1 MPYHDPHGY
10 HASTYTTEHHQTAQQ
25 TAATSADSASAD
37 ASSSG
42 LPRANMVF
50 PMSNETVGSQCDSG
64 DMRAN
69 NNVDCDSG
77 AGKERS
83 TEVWWADTGTSVHA
97 TNSRNDMFDLR
108 PPPTGS
114 EKILMGDGTT
124 LQVQA
129 VDSVKLSFHAGSSNP
144 DPDSDFCV
152 QLTDVYLVP
161 DLKFN
166 VFSRHGVQ

>member
-1 MPYHDPHGY
+1 MALSMPVED
-10 HASTYTTEHHQTAQQ
+10 
-25 TAATSADSASAD
+25 
-37 ASSSG
+37 
-42 LPRANMVF
+42 
-50 PMSNETVGSQCDSG
+50 VGSQCDSG

-108 PPPTGS
+108 PPPAGS
-114 EKILMGDGTT
+114 EKMMMSDGTT

-129 VDSVKLSFHAGSSNP
+129 VGSMN
-144 DPDSDFCV
+144 
-152 QLTDVYLVP
+152 
-161 DLKFN
+161 
-166 VFSRHGVQ
+166 